1 MPNKKFTGLRETET
15 SEIKGFRKLSPR
27 ARIELLK
34 QKTNLLDKEW
44 LTISDQKN
52 FSLDIANGMIEN
64 VVGTFQI
71 PLGIATNF
79 LINNNDYLIPMAVEE
94 PSVIAAASHMA
105 KLVRKSGGFKTT
117 STDPIMRAQ
126 IQLLDIVDSE
136 VAKKVL
142 LDFKADIISLANS
155 KDKTLVRLG
164 GGCKSIEVETF
175 LETLVGPMTVLH
187 LLVDVRDAMGANTV
201 NTMAET
207 VAPLL
212 EQITGGRAKLKILS
226 NLTDLRLARA
236 DIKIPVSDLS
246 FSNFSGEI
254 VAKGIIEA
262 YALAQVDPYR
272 AATHNK
278 GIMNGVDSVVLA
290 TGNDWRAIEAGAH
303 AWAARG
309 GSYAP
314 LSTWKLDS
322 AGHLIGSIELPLAVG
337 LIGGATKTHPT
348 SRACINLLGVQS
360 ASELSEVLAA
370 VGLAQNMGALRAL
383 ATEGIQKGHM
393 SLHARNIALAAG
405 VTDPDIDLVCE
416 YMIRANN
423 ISVDEAIK
431 YSSKINPTGHRDPN

>member
-201 NTMAET
+201 NAMAET

-337 LIGGATKTHPT
+337 LIGGCHKDTPYIK
-348 SRACINLLGVQS
+348 
-360 ASELSEVLAA
+360 
-370 VGLAQNMGALRAL
+370 
-383 ATEGIQKGHM
+383 
-393 SLHARNIALAAG
+393 
-405 VTDPDIDLVCE
+405 
-416 YMIRANN
+416 
-423 ISVDEAIK
+423 SV
-431 YSSKINPTGHRDPN
+431 Y